1 MYIQDIDL
9 KLKDWAFDQRKNL
22 PYELKLALTEKRI
35 REWYEYW
42 GGDVYVSFSGGLDST
57 VLLHFV
63 RKVLGKDIPAVF
75 CDTGLEYPELKAF
88 VKEHENVEIIRPKKN
103 FRQVIKE
110 YGYPIVSKE
119 TAAKVRKLR
128 HGNLSEKYRNYLLH
142 GDDRG
147 KLGKL
152 AEKWKI
158 LLDASFETSE
168 QCCDIMKKTP
178 FREYHKRTGRYP
190 FLGITQDEG
199 FQRKRQYEKTGCNVF
214 DAKKPKSQPL
224 GFWTKHD
231 VLRYAYEN
239 ELKICSVYGE
249 ITIEDGVFKT
259 TGVERTGCM
268 FCAFGCHLEKC
279 PNRFQKMQKTHP
291 KLYEYCMK
299 DWDKGGLGMAQV
311 LDYIGV
317 PYEAETDVKTLN
329 GETYKQYKFSI

>member
-63 RKVLGKDIPAVF
+63 RKVLGNDIPAVF

-110 YGYPIVSKE
+110 YGYPVVSKE

-147 KLGKL
+147 KG
-152 AEKWKI
+152 
-158 LLDASFETSE
+158 S
-168 QCCDIMKKTP
+168 M
-178 FREYHKRTGRYP
+178 
-190 FLGITQDEG
+190 
-199 FQRKRQYEKTGCNVF
+199 KRQGAMCLMPRN
-214 DAKKPKSQPL
+214 
-224 GFWTKHD
+224 
-231 VLRYAYEN
+231 
-239 ELKICSVYGE
+239 LKVSLW
-249 ITIEDGVFKT
+249 D
-259 TGVERTGCM
+259 
-268 FCAFGCHLEKC
+268 FGQS
-279 PNRFQKMQKTHP
+279 RM
-291 KLYEYCMK
+291 
-299 DWDKGGLGMAQV
+299 
-311 LDYIGV
+311 
-317 PYEAETDVKTLN
+317 
-329 GETYKQYKFSI
+329 S